1 MSTNPYE
8 SSKLAFESGSV
19 SEAKPQR
26 GHSLIAVLR
35 SVLGVIVGVIAAV
48 VVVGVLESVGHTIYP
63 PPPGIDLHNPEA
75 LKTII
80 DQLPLGAIV
89 MVLVAWGAG
98 SLVGGFTAGAVA
110 GRAQV
115 VHGLIVGGIQMSF
128 GILTMIMIPH
138 PVWFMIA
145 AVVAVI
151 PPAWLGAIGAR
162 LLFDR
167 SPPAGPKSYD
177 MRQKNMAC

>member
-8 SSKLAFESGSV
+8 TPNASNASSSQQPRQSRSPA
-19 SEAKPQR
+19 
-26 GHSLIAVLR
+26 IAVVH
-35 SVLGVIVGVIAAV
+35 SILGVIGGVVAAG
-48 VVVGVLESVGHTIYP
+48 VVVGVMEFVGHKIYP

-115 VHGLIVGGIQMSF
+115 VHGLIVGGIQMAF

-145 AVVAVI
+145 AVVVVI
-151 PPAWLGAIGAR
+151 PPAWLGAVVAR
-162 LLFDR
+162 LLFDP
-167 SPPAGPKSYD
+167 SPPAGPKPYD